1 MRAFQTVR
9 LNALRRLPDKTYRL
23 TSKEHED
30 ALCRACERFE
40 RCPQASTVKTCADFI
55 PVFVFS
61 DPTNLDK
68 QSFNTIRLGR
78 AWYERLESGQEV
90 ALYDKKFDRMF
101 RARVTTIYWD
111 SNKKEHLVE
120 HAPRN
125 HLGQATDNPALDLA
139 KILIST
145 YGKNFFAKANGLTA
159 IYLTRI

>member
-1 MRAFQTVR
+1 MKAFQTVR
-9 LNALRRLPDKTYRL
+9 LSSLKRLPDNTFRL

-40 RCPQASTVKTCADFI
+40 RCPQASQVKTCAEFV
-55 PVFVFS
+55 PVFVF
-61 DPTNLDK
+61 DNPVNLDK

-101 RARVTTIYWD
+101 RAKVTTIYWSD
-111 SNKKEHLVE
+111 NKKEILKT

-125 HLGQATDNPALDLA
+125 HLGQSFDNPPADLA
-139 KILIST
+139 RSLVNS